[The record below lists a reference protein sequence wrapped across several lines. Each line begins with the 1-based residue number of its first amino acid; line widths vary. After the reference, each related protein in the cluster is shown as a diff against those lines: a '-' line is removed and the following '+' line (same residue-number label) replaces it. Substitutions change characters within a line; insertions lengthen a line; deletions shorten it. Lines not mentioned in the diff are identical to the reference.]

1 MSKRKSEVVHDEKK
15 AKRARVPS
23 PRTLTSLP
31 PDVYNLIFDNYLTA
45 SEQASVGA
53 TCKDLVRPVNR
64 IGLQDA
70 VLWHD
75 LRIEKQ
81 RVGFS
86 ETGDIYALPNEK
98 HGPHLGIKHLALTGC
113 RLEQP
118 LTCTSQLQTLKLVE
132 CSKLNEKFMTQTPF
146 PRLRSMH
153 LVFERFGVWSAQ
165 VDGHRTNEGFDN
177 LCIPNVTNLTIA
189 FPIENGYIDGWFDG
203 SHSANP
209 SSIDILLPHVR
220 IDRLK
225 TKMPSVKV
233 LTLTNMKYLTND
245 ALLAIDAPNLEE
257 LRLFG
262 MSQITPATIHV
273 FFIERNINVIVG

>member
-64 IGLQDA
+64 LEAIDLQ
-70 VLWHD
+70 VEHD
-75 LRIEKQ
+75 LMAKEL
-81 RVGFS
+81 GFYFS
-86 ETGDIYALPNEK
+86 ETKGTPVQLNKK
-98 HGPHLGIKHLALTGC
+98 HGPHLGIKHLALTHC
-113 RLEQP
+113 RIEHP

-153 LVFERFGVWSAQ
+153 LVFERFGIWSAQ

-177 LCIPNVTNLTIA
+177 LCIPNVTNLIIA
-189 FPIENGYIDGWFDG
+189 FPIENGYMDEWFSG

>member
-53 TCKDLVRPVNR
+53 TCKDLVRPVDR
-64 IGLQDA
+64 LA
-70 VLWHD
+70 VWIAEIQHD
-75 LRIEKQ
+75 LKVKPQAHLYRCPK
-81 RVGFS
+81 
-86 ETGDIYALPNEK
+86 TP
-98 HGPHLGIKHLALTGC
+98 HGPHLGIKHLDLTQC
-113 RLEQP
+113 RIKQP
-118 LTCTSQLQTLKLVE
+118 LTCTSQLQTLKLFE
-132 CSKLNEKFMTQTPF
+132 CSGLNEKFMTQTPF

-153 LVFERFGVWSAQ
+153 LVFKRFGIHSAQ
-165 VDGHRTNEGFDN
+165 VNGHRTNEGFDN
-177 LCIPNVTNLTIA
+177 MCIPNVTNLIIA
-189 FPIENGYIDGWFDG
+189 FPVEDVPVDRWFRGLEMMTSLDV
-203 SHSANP
+203 
-209 SSIDILLPHVR
+209 LLPHVR

-262 MSQITPATIHV
+262 MSQITPATIRV